1 MLRLLSLCLWL
12 GLAATAHAQ
21 EPSARGEARAEQQ
34 ARDAVAET
42 ERRADTPQLKELLR
56 TDQEALR
63 SIPGA
68 TANPRFDLPDPPL
81 AGLGL
86 ESGEPRDWSLAET
99 SPPPPLLVLVSF
111 SMPDAELRS
120 LAEDAAKLRAPL
132 VLRGLVN
139 DSMEETAKRVAALSK
154 QAGVSFAIDPTLFS
168 RFDADRVPT
177 LILPLEPLRA
187 CTADACPTPAH
198 VRVTG
203 VASLGYLLEQFER
216 RATLPRARE
225 QAKALRLKLGTP

>member
-12 GLAATAHAQ
+12 GISAAAQAQ
-21 EPSARGEARAEQQ
+21 EPNTREQAQARQQ
-34 ARDAVAET
+34 AREAVREAE
-42 ERRADTPQLKELLR
+42 RQANAPPLKEMLR

-63 SIPGA
+63 AIPGT
-68 TANPRFDLPDPPL
+68 TANPRLDLPNPALTGPILRD
-81 AGLGL
+81 
-86 ESGEPRDWSLAET
+86 GEPRDWSLAEA

-120 LAEDAAKLRAPL
+120 LAEDAAKLHAPL

-168 RFDADRVPT
+168 RFGADRVPT

-216 RATLPRARE
+216 RATPPRARE